1 MQYQFRPDQ
10 SCVFYAYSFVCLL
23 YICFDMIVMS
33 QSHSKEHNSRTH
45 THARLH
51 RKRNK
56 NSVYIVTQIELR
68 IRAYQT
74 NIDTGTQINPVQ
86 WTKTIKNTKNEEK
99 KNNVCNWF
107 EQTSLKKNINYLMN
121 ILVCCIV
128 SYIIILFFFSSL
140 SSKILEWWLWIDL
153 VLAYLINRSSK
164 LLIFLCLHL
173 NDLPLFFVCTEYQ
186 LCCQLF

>member
-1 MQYQFRPDQ
+1 MHTVLFV
-10 SCVFYAYSFVCLL
+10 SC
-23 YICFDMIVMS
+23 ICFRMIVMS
-33 QSHSKEHNSRTH
+33 QSHSKEHNSQTH
-45 THARLH
+45 THTRVH

-86 WTKTIKNTKNEEK
+86 WTKKIKITKNEEK

-121 ILVCCIV
+121 ILVCWIV
-128 SYIIILFFFSSL
+128 SYIIILFFFFFSFLKNTRMMAVNWFGVSI
-140 SSKILEWWLWIDL
+140 SNCWFFASASKWF
-153 VLAYLINRSSK
+153 AT
-164 LLIFLCLHL
+164 
-173 NDLPLFFVCTEYQ
+173 FVCLYRIPIMLPTILKSIKYR
-186 LCCQLF
+186 CSIVNSTG